1 MNRIPSCVLA
11 ALLTSVALAAGDI
24 IKIESRD
31 GRTIEVTVLALENDS
46 VRVKKADG
54 NEFSIPLSSLS
65 EDSAKR
71 VKELEIAAAPAEGDL
86 PMVKVHNEDLS
97 DEEHK
102 YLEVLY
108 QAMKDHRFE
117 EDFKPGAPKTL
128 ALKEKLDAIV
138 NPLDQIHGKLTVKDR
153 CARLLAIMRHE
164 LKGGSI
170 MAGIGAASCLT
181 RIDGSEATESMFQ
194 ALDGNLS
201 EAAELE
207 CQRGIGERCT
217 GEVMDRVLVMF
228 MSTDPK
234 IKRTGG
240 YTLIEIKTKA
250 QLDELREKAAT
261 VVNTEEAKDRLQA
274 VYALTRN
281 VK

>member
-1 MNRIPSCVLA
+1 MNFIPSFILASLFASA
-11 ALLTSVALAAGDI
+11 ALATGDI
-24 IKIESRD
+24 LKIESRD
-31 GRTIEVTVLALENDS
+31 GRMIEVTVLAVENES

-54 NEFSIPLSSLS
+54 KEFEIPLANLS
-65 EDSAKR
+65 EESVGRIRQIAK
-71 VKELEIAAAPAEGDL
+71 AEALAQGDL

-97 DEEHK
+97 AEEHK

-117 EDFKPGAPKTL
+117 ENFKPGEPKTL

-164 LKGGSI
+164 LKGGSV

-194 ALDGNLS
+194 ALEGNLS

-281 VK
+281 AK